1 MNLEKQIE
9 NPDKDKFEKQF
20 ENELSWDNLDKNT
33 FTEIVLW
40 AKFDD
45 NLSKEENFK
54 NAFNTKIDW
63 LIGKNLSNLPEE
75 QKQELKDLQKK
86 ANEWKNM
93 KWLIESYKEIVQEFS
108 NRTAESYKR
117 WLDNQKIEDENND
130 KNNKDSLD
138 FIKKLKESILKNQ
151 EIQDKNRE
159 ELNKNREELKRKES
173 QEKWNPEEILKWL
186 DKI

>member
-1 MNLEKQIE
+1 MGPEKQNE

-20 ENELSWDNLDKNT
+20 ENELFWDKLDKNA
-33 FTEIVLW
+33 FTEIVW
-40 AKFDD
+40 WSKFDY

-63 LIGKNLSNLPEE
+63 LIGKNLLNLPEE

-86 ANEWKNM
+86 ANEWKDM
-93 KWLIESYKEIVQEFS
+93 KWLIESYKEIIQEFS

-117 WLDNQKIEDENND
+117 WLDNQKIEEENND

-138 FIKKLKESILKNQ
+138 FNKKLKESILKNQ
-151 EIQDKNRE
+151 EIRDKSRE
-159 ELNKNREELKRKES
+159 NQKKEWEELKRKEWE
-173 QEKWNPEEILKWL
+173 EKWNPEDILKWL